1 MRAINHK
8 PFFLTF
14 FSYMELKRV
23 VVTGL
28 GAVTPVGNNPE
39 ETWKNL
45 LEGVSGAAPITHFD
59 ASQFKTQF
67 ACEVK
72 GFNVNDYID
81 RKEARKMDRYAQLA
95 MASAVQAVEDSKMDL
110 ESVDKNRIGV
120 VYGVGIGGIKTFEDE
135 VGYYATHQEN
145 GPKFNPFFIP
155 KMISD
160 IAAGQISIRYGFH
173 GPNYATTSACASSTN
188 ALADAFNLIRLGK
201 ADAIVAGGAEAA
213 ICACGVGGF
222 NAMHA
227 LSTRNDDPEHASRP
241 FSASRDGF
249 IMGEGAGCLIL
260 EELEHAKARG
270 AKIYAE
276 MVGEGMSADAYHIT
290 ASHPEGLGACLVMQN
305 ALKDAGMTPEDID
318 YINVH
323 GTSTPVGDVSEV
335 KAIQKLFGEHA
346 YKLNISS
353 TKSMT
358 GHLLGA
364 AGAVEALVSVLAVKN
379 DIIPPTI
386 NHEEDDKDE
395 NIDYNLNFT
404 FNKAQ
409 KRTVRAALSNTFGF
423 GGHNACVIFKKY
435 DD

>member
-1 MRAINHK
+1 MK
-8 PFFLTF
+8 
-14 FSYMELKRV
+14 LKRV

-28 GAVTPVGNNPE
+28 GAVTPVGNTPE
-39 ETWKNL
+39 ETWESLVTGK
-45 LEGVSGAAPITHFD
+45 SGAAPITEFD
-59 ASQFKTQF
+59 SSLFKTHF

-72 GFNVNDYID
+72 GLNINDYLD
-81 RKEARKMDRYAQLA
+81 RKEARKMDRYTQLA
-95 MASAVQAVEDSKMDL
+95 MITAMQAVKDSGMDL
-110 ESVDKNRIGV
+110 EKEDKNRIGV
-120 VYGVGIGGIKTFEDE
+120 IFGVGIGGIKTFEDE
-135 VGYYATHQEN
+135 VTYYGQHKED

-155 KMISD
+155 KMIAD
-160 IAAGQISIRYGFH
+160 IASGQISIQFGFH
-173 GPNYATTSACASSTN
+173 GPNYTTTSACASSSN
-188 ALADAFNLIRLGK
+188 ALADAFNQIRLGK
-201 ADAIVAGGAEAA
+201 ANAIVAGGAEAA

-249 IMGEGAGCLIL
+249 VMGEGAGCLIL

-276 MVGEGMSADAYHIT
+276 MVGEGASADAYHLT
-290 ASHPEGLGACLVMQN
+290 ASHPEGLGARLVMEN
-305 ALKDAGMTPEDID
+305 ALSDAGLKPENID

-323 GTSTPVGDVSEV
+323 GTSTPVGDISEA
-335 KAIQKLFGEHA
+335 KAIKDVFGDAA

-364 AGAVEALVSVLAVKN
+364 AGAVEAMVCVLAVKN

-386 NHEEDDKDE
+386 NHEEGDE
-395 NIDYNLNFT
+395 DPEIDYNLNFT

-409 KRTVRAALSNTFGF
+409 KREVRAALSNTFGF
-423 GGHNACVIFKKY
+423 GGHNACVVFKKY
-435 DD
+435 VG